1 MHAIWAVICFV
12 GCTDSSSEITMR
24 PQPTEKEIQFILDAI
39 SEYLTVKV
47 RPAVGH
53 SGMHSTT
60 PGCTMADLLLLP
72 NLFDGCC
79 TTQHVQQGLL

>member
-1 MHAIWAVICFV
+1 
-12 GCTDSSSEITMR
+12 MR

-47 RPAVGH
+47 SLSIGH
-53 SGMHSTT
+53 SDMYSAT
-60 PGCTMADLLLLP
+60 PGCRMADLVLLP

-79 TTQHVQQGLL
+79 TTQHVQQGLVFVLCQQ